1 MVIRNLLLVEG
12 KDDENVIRHL
22 AKFHLPQRVV
32 YGSQIDSAT
41 LLEEDES
48 AVFIKEK
55 GSITNLIRTLYE
67 EVDRSDLLRLGIIV
81 DADET
86 VESRW
91 QQLSDKLNK
100 IGYRQVP
107 GKPLTEGT
115 IIQERELPTVGIWV
129 MPNNLLSGKL
139 EDFLTALIADN
150 DVLWPKAQQDVAAI
164 PTEHRKFSELD
175 TIKAKLH
182 TWLAWQEEPGRP
194 YGIAIRAKFLDA
206 NAPHAQEFMN
216 WLNKL
221 LTV

>member
-1 MVIRNLLLVEG
+1 MARRNVLLVEG

-22 AKFHLPQRVV
+22 ANFHLPERAV
-32 YGSQIDSAT
+32 YGIQSEMVLSP
-41 LLEEDES
+41 EEEES
-48 AVFIKEK
+48 AVFVKEK
-55 GSITNLIRTLYE
+55 GSITNLVRTLKQE
-67 EVDRSDLLRLGIIV
+67 LEQSDLLRLGIIV

-86 VESRW
+86 IANRW
-91 QQLSDKLNK
+91 QQLSDVLKK
-100 IGYRQVP
+100 KGYRQVP
-107 GKPLTEGT
+107 DKPLTEGT
-115 IIQERELPTVGIWV
+115 IIQEQELPTVGIWV
-129 MPNNLLSGKL
+129 MPNNFLSGKL

-164 PTEHRKFSELD
+164 PADQRKFSELD

-194 YGIAIRAKFLDA
+194 FGIAIRAKFLDA